1 MKSTES
7 TGRFLTIAQFAAE
20 LNVTESQAYALVRTG
35 QIRAIKVGGRGQWRL
50 ERSVIEEFIAGAYK
64 DAGAYVSSHP
74 DQGENAD
81 GDLDDEA

>member
-7 TGRFLTIAQFAAE
+7 TGRFLTLAQFAAE

-64 DAGAYVSSHP
+64 DAGDYVKSNP
-74 DQGENAD
+74 GEGQDAD
-81 GDLDDEA
+81 GDPDAEA